1 MIFMRL
7 VMIIVLGGAALM
19 LNSCINTKIY
29 SMKDPAAAGIVYNK
43 LIVQMGVDKISIMQN
58 CENAIVDELKEN
70 KVQAMPKYR
79 ILPPLRTYSPE
90 EEAAILGQNGIEA
103 ALIVTIENTNITTKE
118 IPATIKTVKD
128 SNSTKTIMTKARTVE
143 SVAGY
148 EFKLVLVD
156 VKTGA
161 KVWQG
166 ELAANIVFEKDLEG
180 VIYYTAGEIVRSLI
194 EDKVIKS
201 NN

>member
-1 MIFMRL
+1 
-7 VMIIVLGGAALM
+7 M

-29 SMKDPAAAGIVYNK
+29 SMKDPAASGIVYNK

-58 CENAIVDELKEN
+58 CENAIVDALREN

-79 ILPPLRTYSPE
+79 ILPPLRTYSAE
-90 EEAAILGQNGIEA
+90 EEATILGQNGIEA

-156 VKTGA
+156 VKSGA

-180 VIYYTAGEIVRSLI
+180 VIYSTAGEIVKRLI
-194 EDKVIKS
+194 EDKVIRS